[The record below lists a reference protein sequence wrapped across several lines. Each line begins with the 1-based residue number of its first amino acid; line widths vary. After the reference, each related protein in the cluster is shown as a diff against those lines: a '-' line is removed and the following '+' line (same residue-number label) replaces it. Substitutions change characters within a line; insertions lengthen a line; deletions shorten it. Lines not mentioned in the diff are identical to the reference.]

1 MCILISFC
9 SNRKLFVKK
18 SVRSSDR
25 VELEWEGL
33 GDTFVKKEMH
43 DELFSTHSSSVENKF
58 FKLNLLDWEIRCR
71 RRLKILF
78 MVSIRYLGT
87 GT

>member
-1 MCILISFC
+1 
-9 SNRKLFVKK
+9 
-18 SVRSSDR
+18 
-25 VELEWEGL
+25 
-33 GDTFVKKEMH
+33 VKKEMH
-43 DELFSTHSSSVENKF
+43 DELFSSSVENKF
-58 FKLNLLDWEIRCR
+58 LKLNLLDWEIRRR